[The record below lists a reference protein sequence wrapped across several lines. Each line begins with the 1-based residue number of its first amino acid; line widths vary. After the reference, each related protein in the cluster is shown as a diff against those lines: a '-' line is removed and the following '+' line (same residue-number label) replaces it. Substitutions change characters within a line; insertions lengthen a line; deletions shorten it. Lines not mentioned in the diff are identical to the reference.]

1 MKEKAPFSNIEHQ
14 LDVWHKSTKIN
25 AKLSEAANMRGN
37 HDLRKWKS
45 AVRNHFWYSS
55 RTCGGD
61 IDVLKNKWTSILHHV
76 TGTHEWFGGACD
88 HGPINEVTKYL
99 EPDSPP
105 MEALRDIIM
114 DRNLLRSF
122 AYYTKFRH
130 TGHLE
135 SFHNTL
141 LMYASKRTS
150 YKFENMKAR
159 VLLAAIDHNHH
170 LHRKQATT
178 SSGEQRYARK
188 YSKRSNRWTAVP
200 VKEKKTYSYLPVIT
214 ALILHKRRIDQKGI
228 KQPTVLSQ
236 EDPRRIAPYIAPIPP
251 VQTHLIVSEQI
262 SRFQNTVKPV

>member
-1 MKEKAPFSNIEHQ
+1 MIC
-14 LDVWHKSTKIN
+14 
-25 AKLSEAANMRGN
+25 G
-37 HDLRKWKS
+37 KWKS

-122 AYYTKFRH
+122 AYYTKFR
-130 TGHLE
+130 
-135 SFHNTL
+135 
-141 LMYASKRTS
+141 
-150 YKFENMKAR
+150 FENMKAR

-178 SSGEQRYARK
+178 TSGELRHARK

-236 EDPRRIAPYIAPIPP
+236 EDPRRIVPYIAPIPP